1 MKITKNRRAICK
13 DGFSLS
19 VQADSMTYC
28 SPRVNDADEYTA
40 VEVGFPSWDEPL
52 LAPYQDG
59 EGDMR
64 ESVFAWVPASV
75 LGLVLIKHGG
85 MVDGELP
92 AGIPAFTLPEEH

>member
-1 MKITKNRRAICK
+1 MKISKNRRAICK

-40 VEVGFPSWDEPL
+40 VEVGFPSWNEPL
-52 LAPYQDG
+52 LEPYQDG

-64 ESVFAWVPASV
+64 ESVFGYVPASV
-75 LGLVLIKHGG
+75 IGLVLIKHGG

-92 AGIPAFTLPEEH
+92 AGIPAFTLPEAH

>member
-1 MKITKNRRAICK
+1 MKMTKNKRAICK

-19 VQADSMTYC
+19 VQADSGTYC
-28 SPRVNDADEYTA
+28 SPRVDNADNYTA
-40 VEVGFPSWDEPL
+40 VEVGFPSSHEPL
-52 LAPYQDG
+52 LTPYQDG

-75 LGLVLIKHGG
+75 IGLVLIKHGG
-85 MVDGELP
+85 MIDGELP